1 LFGSFR
7 SGVPEA
13 RRHVDKRVLA
23 IVDDDDQVRRSAA
36 RLLRSCGY
44 RVHVFG
50 SAEAFLAQDCEADC
64 ALVDIQL
71 PGLSGLELERRMK
84 RDCPAAAV
92 VFITARDD
100 AATVAAVRK
109 ARRPVLMKPF
119 DDDELLMVIGLALG
133 R

>member
-1 LFGSFR
+1 M

-13 RRHVDKRVLA
+13 LRHADERVLA
-23 IVDDDDQVRRSAA
+23 IVDDDEQVRRSAE

-44 RVHVFG
+44 RVHVFD

-71 PGLSGLELERRMK
+71 PGLSGLELEQRMK
-84 RDCPAAAV
+84 HDCPTAAV

-109 ARRPVLMKPF
+109 ARRHVLTKPF
-119 DDDELLMVIGLALG
+119 DDDELLEIIARALN